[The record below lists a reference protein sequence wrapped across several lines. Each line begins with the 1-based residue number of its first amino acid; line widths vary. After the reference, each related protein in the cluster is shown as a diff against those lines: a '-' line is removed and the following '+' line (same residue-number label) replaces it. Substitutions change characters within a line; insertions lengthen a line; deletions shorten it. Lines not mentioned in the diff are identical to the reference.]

1 VPTGRTGRT
10 SGEHWTYHPCN
21 ATDSSG
27 KTTYVEAHAVAA
39 PRALGKA
46 RAARITSPWAVAGIV
61 AAFYLLLV
69 TPGLVGNPY
78 QFVNIGRQYIHKGT
92 SSAAIDDHARAIN
105 HRIGYDG
112 QFYYFLAA
120 DPVHGNDYMDAP
132 GIIYSRIGYPITA
145 RALSGGNPVLV
156 PYMMVLVN
164 VLAAVAGT
172 LAVAFFLRRNGLPPA
187 LALVYGLYPGL
198 VMAVIRDLTEP
209 LAFALAAGA
218 LLVFDARSKW
228 RLLGSGALFGLAM
241 LTRETVAIFPAILA
255 LALLV
260 GVGNVSEWRIRL
272 RWGNIARAVA
282 FAELAFAPLL
292 VWRHVL
298 ATVLPHAATQEQF
311 VSGEH
316 HVAGVGGATGTLLTA
331 LVPFHAIAKQWPW
344 TGDDVTDLLLV
355 ILPALLWAGIAIVLL
370 RRKVTPPPM
379 FVLANVAVFVIF
391 LPTPIAVDYASLG
404 RASIG
409 ILLAVMLTLPLLP
422 DAFGKRAELMRGTLV
437 LWSLPLCIV
446 VGLLFHTIGPK
457 YVW

>member
-1 VPTGRTGRT
+1 
-10 SGEHWTYHPCN
+10 
-21 ATDSSG
+21 
-27 KTTYVEAHAVAA
+27 VEAHAFAV
-39 PRALGKA
+39 PRVLQRE
-46 RAARITSPWAVAGIV
+46 RASRITSPWAVAAIV
-61 AAFYLLLV
+61 AAFYALLT
-69 TPGLVGNPY
+69 TPGLIGNPY

-92 SSAAIDDHARAIN
+92 SSAAIDEHARAIN

-120 DPVHGNDYMDAP
+120 DPVHGKDYMDAP

-164 VLAAVAGT
+164 ILAAVAGT

-198 VMAVIRDLTEP
+198 VMSVIRDLTEP

-241 LTRETVAIFPAILA
+241 LTRETVAIFPAVLA
-255 LALLV
+255 LALLI
-260 GVGNVSEWRIRL
+260 GVGNVSEWRIRF
-272 RWGNIARAVA
+272 RWSNIARSIA

-292 VWRHVL
+292 LWRHIL
-298 ATVLPHAATQEQF
+298 ATVLPHTATQEAF
-311 VSGEH
+311 VGGEH
-316 HVAGVGGATGTLLTA
+316 HVAGVGGAAGSFLTA
-331 LVPFHAIAKQWPW
+331 LVPLHAIARQWPW

-370 RRKVTPPPM
+370 RRKVTPSPL
-379 FVLANVAVFVIF
+379 FVLANVAVFVVF
-391 LPTPIAVDYASLG
+391 LPTPVAVDYASLG
-404 RASIG
+404 RASV
-409 ILLAVMLTLPLLP
+409 AVPAHHHPDLRQLP
-422 DAFGKRAELMRGTLV
+422 ASSAG
-437 LWSLPLCIV
+437 
-446 VGLLFHTIGPK
+446 GLRWTSAQR
-457 YVW
+457 

>member
-1 VPTGRTGRT
+1 
-10 SGEHWTYHPCN
+10 
-21 ATDSSG
+21 
-27 KTTYVEAHAVAA
+27 VEAHAFAV
-39 PRALGKA
+39 PRVLQRE
-46 RAARITSPWAVAGIV
+46 RASRITSPWAVAAIV
-61 AAFYLLLV
+61 AAFYALLT
-69 TPGLVGNPY
+69 TPGLIGNPY

-92 SSAAIDDHARAIN
+92 SSAAIDEHARAIN

-120 DPVHGNDYMDAP
+120 DPVHGKDYMDAP

-164 VLAAVAGT
+164 ILAAVAGT

-198 VMAVIRDLTEP
+198 VMSVIRDLTEP

-260 GVGNVSEWRIRL
+260 GVGNVSEWRIRF
-272 RWGNIARAVA
+272 RWSNIARSIA

-292 VWRHVL
+292 LWRHIL
-298 ATVLPHAATQEQF
+298 ATVLPHTATQEAF
-311 VSGEH
+311 VGGEH
-316 HVAGVGGATGTLLTA
+316 HVAGVGGAAGSFLTA
-331 LVPFHAIAKQWPW
+331 LVPLHAIARQWPW

-370 RRKVTPPPM
+370 RRKMTPPPL
-379 FVLANVAVFVIF
+379 FVLANVAVFVVF
-391 LPTPIAVDYASLG
+391 LPTPVAVDYASLG

-422 DAFGKRAELMRGTLV
+422 SAFGRRADLVRSTLV

-446 VGLLFHTIGPK
+446 VGVLLHTIGPK

>member
-1 VPTGRTGRT
+1 
-10 SGEHWTYHPCN
+10 
-21 ATDSSG
+21 
-27 KTTYVEAHAVAA
+27 VEAHAFAV
-39 PRALGKA
+39 PRVLRRERA
-46 RAARITSPWAVAGIV
+46 RRITSPWAVAAIV
-61 AAFYLLLV
+61 GAFYALLT

-78 QFVNIGRQYIHKGT
+78 QFVNIGRQFLHKST
-92 SSAAIDDHARAIN
+92 SSAAIDQHARAIN

-112 QFYYFLAA
+112 QFYYFLAV
-120 DPVHGNDYMDAP
+120 DPANGKDYMDNQ
-132 GIIYSRIGYPITA
+132 GVIYSRIGYPMTV

-156 PYMMVLVN
+156 PYMMMLVN
-164 VLAAVAGT
+164 ILAAVGGT
-172 LAVAFFLRRNGLPPA
+172 LAVAFFLKRHGLPPA

-198 VMAVIRDLTEP
+198 VMSVLRDLTEP

-260 GVGNVSEWRIRL
+260 GVGNASEWRIRF
-272 RWGNIARAVA
+272 RWRNIARSIA

-292 VWRHVL
+292 IWRHIL
-298 ATVLPHAATQEQF
+298 ATVLPHTATQEAF
-311 VSGEH
+311 VGGEH
-316 HVAGVGGATGTLLTA
+316 HVAGVGGAGGAFLTA

-355 ILPALLWAGIAIVLL
+355 CLPAILWAGIAIVLL
-370 RRKVTPPPM
+370 RRKVTPPPL
-379 FVLANVAVFVIF
+379 FVLANVAVFAVF
-391 LPTPIAVDYASLG
+391 VPTPIAVDYASLG

-409 ILLAVMLTLPLLP
+409 VVLAVMLTLPLLP
-422 DAFGKRAELMRGTLV
+422 GAFGKRAELVRGTLV
-437 LWSLPLCIV
+437 LWSLPLLVV
-446 VGLLFHTIGPK
+446 VGTLLHTVGPK